1 MEKMP
6 KILIVDDDSNMR
18 ILVLETLEEFED
30 YGIELLTA
38 ENGEEA
44 LEIIKTKKP
53 DLVIL
58 DVMMQGINGFEVC
71 KTVKNILELRDTYIL
86 LLTAKSQYAD
96 RHTGYDVG
104 ADGYMTKP
112 FVPDELTK
120 VVSKV
125 LSIEL

>member
-6 KILIVDDDSNMR
+6 KILVVDDDSNMR
-18 ILVLETLEEFED
+18 TLLLETLEEFED

-58 DVMMQGINGFEVC
+58 DVMMPGISGFEVC
-71 KTVKNILELRDTYIL
+71 NTVKNILELRDIYIL
-86 LLTAKSQYAD
+86 LLTAKSQNTD
-96 RHTGYDVG
+96 RNTGYDAG

-120 VVSKV
+120 VVSKI